1 MKTLLPVIVGLA
13 LTGCS
18 ASPTKPAS
26 PSAVVQPS
34 PSPSSPSSSA
44 DGLWTLAFTTES
56 TGERCELA
64 QRQAHAELRCGS
76 AAFAPLK
83 SDASEALKLVEAT
96 AWADEAKRA
105 EPEQAG
111 PKMRSFRM
119 VYSQG
124 TVEVLRY
131 AEPSTPFGRL
141 AAALDALVKA
151 EHPAAPVAEPEAPRT
166 FPEVAES
173 GLVTL
178 QGISL
183 VGALNASTIRVGTDG
198 SWTRTGA
205 APSSG
210 KLDAKQLS
218 ALRALIDEAGKAKPS
233 TEGAEPCDAMPM
245 HASRVL
251 FGKGREVRWSGPC
264 MGPPPPAAVQILAT
278 YLGKLADGRPASELE
293 QTLARPR

>member
-1 MKTLLPVIVGLA
+1 MKTILPVILGLA
-13 LTGCS
+13 LSGCS
-18 ASPTKPAS
+18 ASPTRSAS

-34 PSPSSPSSSA
+34 SSPSIPSSSA

-64 QRQAHAELRCGS
+64 KRQAHTELRCGT

-83 SDASEALKLVEAT
+83 SDASKALRLIDAT
-96 AWADEAKRA
+96 AWADEATRS

-111 PKMRSFRM
+111 PRTRSFRM
-119 VYSQG
+119 TYSQG
-124 TVEVLRY
+124 TVEVFRY

-141 AAALDALVKA
+141 SAALDALVKA
-151 EHPAAPVAEPEAPRT
+151 EQPPAPVAEPKAPRV
-166 FPEVAES
+166 FAEVADR

-178 QGISL
+178 QSLSL
-183 VGALNASTIRVGTDG
+183 VGPESASTFRVATDG
-198 SWTRTGA
+198 TWTRSGA

-218 ALRALIDEAGKAKPS
+218 AVRALVDEIGKAKPS
-233 TEGAEPCDAMPM
+233 TDAGPPCDALPN
-245 HASRVL
+245 HASRIL
-251 FGKGREVRWSGPC
+251 FGKGREIGWSGPC
-264 MGPPPPAAVQILAT
+264 AGPPPPVSVQILAT
-278 YLGKLADGRPASELE
+278 YLQQLADGRPASELE

>member
-1 MKTLLPVIVGLA
+1 MKTILPLLLGLVV
-13 LTGCS
+13 TGCS
-18 ASPTKPAS
+18 AS

-34 PSPSSPSSSA
+34 PSPSSANASA

-56 TGERCELA
+56 TGERCELSKREA
-64 QRQAHAELRCGS
+64 QAELRCGD

-83 SDASEALKLVEAT
+83 SDASEVLRLVEGT
-96 AWADEAKRA
+96 AWADEAERV

-111 PKMRSFRM
+111 PRKRSFRM
-119 VYSQG
+119 AYSQG
-124 TVEVLRY
+124 TVEVFRY

-151 EHPAAPVAEPEAPRT
+151 EHPPAPVAEPTAPRA
-166 FPEVAES
+166 FPEVADI
-173 GLVTL
+173 GLVTV
-178 QGISL
+178 QGLSL
-183 VGALNASTIRVGTDG
+183 VGPVNASTIRVGADG

-218 ALRALIDEAGKAKPS
+218 AVRALVDEGGKAKPS
-233 TEGAEPCDAMPM
+233 TEAGPPCDALPM
-245 HASRVL
+245 HMSRIL
-251 FGKGREVRWSGPC
+251 FGKGREIGWSGPC
-264 MGPPPPAAVQILAT
+264 AGPPPPASVQILAT
-278 YLGKLADGRPASELE
+278 YLQQLADGRPASELE